1 MGRWEPN
8 AYERLQKAAMELFQE
23 HGYDRTT
30 VEEIAARA
38 GLTERTFFRH
48 FNDKREV
55 LFSGSKQLE
64 KLIVEAIAAASP
76 TTAPLDVVVGA
87 LEATTPMF
95 EERRPLARKRHA
107 LVSAHAELCE
117 RELIKMATL
126 ASAIAE
132 SLHQRGIPT
141 PNASLIAEAGIAL
154 FRNAFQRWLDD
165 GKKHDFTHH
174 LRATLAELRL
184 FTSTTPATATESP
197 LAAETPPAPAPTAN
211 KPSVTPRRKPARTRR

>member
-1 MGRWEPN
+1 MSVTAISYTAPMGRWEPN
-8 AYERLQKAAMELFQE
+8 AHERLQKAAMELFHE

-38 GLTERTFFRH
+38 GLTERTFFRY

-64 KLIVEAIAAASP
+64 KVIVDAIVAASP
-76 TTAPLDVVVGA
+76 ATPPLDVVVGA

-95 EERRPLARKRHA
+95 EERRPLARKRYA
-107 LVSAHAELCE
+107 LVSAHAELRE

-126 ASAIAE
+126 ATAIAA
-132 SLHQRGIPT
+132 SLHQRGVPT

-154 FRNAFQRWLDD
+154 FKNAFQRWLDD
-165 GKKHDFTHH
+165 GQKRDFTHH

-184 FTSTTPATATESP
+184 FTRTSP
-197 LAAETPPAPAPTAN
+197 DAPSIT
-211 KPSVTPRRKPARTRR
+211 SRRKPARTRR